1 MSEGQKAEP
10 SEREG
15 VLRNTSRS
23 RQESEEER
31 MIKKIKVK
39 VKVKVRLVV
48 INRGRRT
55 DRQRRSAACQQARK
69 SQGGGHAKHAEE
81 ENEREDEEEDCV
93 GNAKA
98 MQQEMKEE
106 RARERGRELEEM
118 KEVTASREAY
128 DYRRRGQTC
137 KAPGN
142 NSLLP
147 LRASIPALT
156 LVCVSFFSSFSFS
169 FCCPSALFR
178 LSFCQAHR
186 GRGHVRVSVF
196 GIIR

>member
-1 MSEGQKAEP
+1 MQSTQK
-10 SEREG
+10 
-15 VLRNTSRS
+15 
-23 RQESEEER
+23 
-31 MIKKIKVK
+31 
-39 VKVKVRLVV
+39 
-48 INRGRRT
+48 RRT
-55 DRQRRSAACQQARK
+55 RA
-69 SQGGGHAKHAEE
+69 
-81 ENEREDEEEDCV
+81 DEEEDCV

-106 RARERGRELEEM
+106 RAREREGESVEEM

-128 DYRRRGQTC
+128 DYGRRGQTC